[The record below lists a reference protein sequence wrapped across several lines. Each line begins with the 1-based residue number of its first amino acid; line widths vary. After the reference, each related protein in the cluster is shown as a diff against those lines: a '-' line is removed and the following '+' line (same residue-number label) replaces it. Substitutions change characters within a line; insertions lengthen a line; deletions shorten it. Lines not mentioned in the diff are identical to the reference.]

1 MLQTLTYVRTMSLE
15 WQNANGERSSSCP
28 LSAVLEGQTQKA
40 HHYAW
45 LVSQALWALTHS
57 SRVYRWN
64 RQAYIQFRVLASRG
78 RQPSVRVWQAGTYLV
93 SESSF
98 ADGMQ
103 TRGDTLKAIRKQL
116 SLSSLL
122 LSDTMVIL
130 SRELFGL
137 HVQQPWSMWR
147 LFIGVHSC
155 SCARRGGQRIQC
167 MDGYCYHAITV
178 RDGYSVSRL
187 VPRQEPSERVPC

>member
-1 MLQTLTYVRTMSLE
+1 MSLE

-122 LSDTMVIL
+122 LSDTMVNL
-130 SRELFGL
+130 SRNCSGYTYNN
-137 HVQQPWSMWR
+137 HGR
-147 LFIGVHSC
+147 CGVC
-155 SCARRGGQRIQC
+155 SSVCTPVPVPDEADNASSAW
-167 MDGYCYHAITV
+167 MDTV
-178 RDGYSVSRL
+178 PTLSPSVMDI
-187 VPRQEPSERVPC
+187 P